1 MRNRGCSLLIGAGCS
16 VTAGVE
22 TAAGF
27 VKLIKEHFEGAYNR
41 ASDKTYP
48 RCMAV
53 LTRGQQRDLINEQV
67 CNARINWAYMAIAQL
82 MRHGYV
88 DRVLTTN
95 FDPLVL
101 RASAML
107 GKFPAVYD
115 FALSQLFRAGEVPER
130 AVSHLHGQSAGF
142 VLMNTDEEAA
152 EHSNRGGIH
161 R

>member
-1 MRNRGCSLLIGAGCS
+1 MSSANGENTARNLNRSLEDAIDALKHSRRMRNRGCSLLIGAGCS
-16 VTAGVE
+16 VTAGIE

-27 VKLIKEHFEGAYNR
+27 VKLIKQHFEGAYNR

-67 CNARINWAYMAIAQL
+67 CNARINWAHMAIAQL

-107 GKFPAVYD
+107 GQFPAV
-115 FALSQLFRAGEVPER
+115 
-130 AVSHLHGQSAGF
+130 
-142 VLMNTDEEAA
+142 
-152 EHSNRGGIH
+152 
-161 R
+161 